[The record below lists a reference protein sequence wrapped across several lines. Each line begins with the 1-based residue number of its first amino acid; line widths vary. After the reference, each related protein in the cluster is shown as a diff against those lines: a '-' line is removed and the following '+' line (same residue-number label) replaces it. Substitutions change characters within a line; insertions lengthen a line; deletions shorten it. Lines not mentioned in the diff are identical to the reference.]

1 MNSTVITAKNTIRT
15 TAFTI
20 IIKRECATTTIA
32 AIRSMTQGAVP
43 PAAVVLAAVPPI
55 MDPPATVP
63 PNTVPPD
70 MEGQDMVPL
79 PPHAIVADHVVN
91 NSIRNDAACCEQRH
105 FFMHKPAGRGCCFL
119 KQADLRVKCPPFA
132 CPAAMCEER
141 HLYFCIRASHR
152 CRSR

>member
-1 MNSTVITAKNTIRT
+1 MHHYKQKCEQYRHHRKNTIRT

-105 FFMHKPAGRGCCFL
+105 FLCIS
-119 KQADLRVKCPPFA
+119 LRAEVVAFSN
-132 CPAAMCEER
+132 R
-141 HLYFCIRASHR
+141 QTFG
-152 CRSR
+152 